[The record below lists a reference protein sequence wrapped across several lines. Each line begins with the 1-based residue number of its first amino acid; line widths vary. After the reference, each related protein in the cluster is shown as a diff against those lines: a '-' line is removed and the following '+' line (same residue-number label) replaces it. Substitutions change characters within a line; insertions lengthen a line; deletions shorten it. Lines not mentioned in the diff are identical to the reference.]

1 MVQQLVEVG
10 ASSRHLGVLV
20 GSDDPFTRQAF
31 RSGASVPGMEVLAE
45 GTVTAVA
52 DQLAAAIEPDIV
64 VLDVQTAAA
73 HALRAIQKIRT
84 RVPGTRILACSQPAG
99 NEFGLL
105 CLTAGASGYVSK
117 EIDLAV
123 LPRILCALASGEAII
138 PRALGTEL
146 VRRYARSEP
155 TRRPRAGE
163 LSASE
168 CRLLELLRIGLTMQ
182 EAAEELAVTLSTARR
197 HLGCARRKLSVPRPS
212 SNPGPGGGRHRDHRP
227 EVP

>member
-1 MVQQLVEVG
+1 
-10 ASSRHLGVLV
+10 
-20 GSDDPFTRQAF
+20 
-31 RSGASVPGMEVLAE
+31 MEVLAE

-73 HALRAIQKIRT
+73 QALRAIQKIRA
-84 RVPGTRILACSQPAG
+84 RVPRTRILACSQPAG
-99 NEFGLL
+99 IEFGLL

-117 EIDLAV
+117 ELDLAV

-146 VRRYARSEP
+146 VRRYARPEP
-155 TRRPRAGE
+155 TCRPRAGE
-163 LSASE
+163 FSASE

-197 HLGCARRKLSVPRPS
+197 HFGSARRKVSVPRT